1 MDFHTYITS
10 RDTVKKAGRIEEPD
24 AFYRAALNDARQRQ
38 NGMFTSQLL
47 VEQAWEQARRPY
59 YNVWPSIVP
68 MLTRLNLDLGS
79 TLIRLPLPALCVR
92 LPCQQNPLAF
102 DWNGQP
108 TQIRSVLVGEAR
120 DGQSIVLLI
129 DQGDTKR
136 VGTVD
141 VPVGMYVSFL
151 RQQGKTVEQS
161 LASLPRIPNTK
172 GYIDIPE
179 PLLADCVR
187 LCCCLCLL
195 ENDPEIISPD
205 VLSKDQDKFDQTGDQ
220 KYVEKAH
227 RRGKIGWDV
236 GRHVEVAPHYRR
248 PHMMLAWT
256 GPGRAVPKIVPRRG
270 SIVHREMVEKVSSG
284 DRGKD
289 A

>member
-1 MDFHTYITS
+1 
-10 RDTVKKAGRIEEPD
+10 
-24 AFYRAALNDARQRQ
+24 
-38 NGMFTSQLL
+38 
-47 VEQAWEQARRPY
+47 
-59 YNVWPSIVP
+59 
-68 MLTRLNLDLGS
+68 
-79 TLIRLPLPALCVR
+79 
-92 LPCQQNPLAF
+92 
-102 DWNGQP
+102 
-108 TQIRSVLVGEAR
+108 
-120 DGQSIVLLI
+120 
-129 DQGDTKR
+129 
-136 VGTVD
+136 
-141 VPVGMYVSFL
+141 
-151 RQQGKTVEQS
+151 
-161 LASLPRIPNTK
+161 
-172 GYIDIPE
+172 
-179 PLLADCVR
+179 VR

>member
-1 MDFHTYITS
+1 MNFHTYITA
-10 RDTVKKAGRIEEPD
+10 RDTAKKAGRIEDPD
-24 AFYRAALNDARQRQ
+24 AFYRAAFNDARQRRD
-38 NGMFTSQLL
+38 GMFTSQLI

-68 MLTRLNLDLGS
+68 MLTRLNLELDS
-79 TLIRLPLPALCVR
+79 TLIRLPLPAVCVR

-102 DWNGQP
+102 DWKGEP
-108 TQIRSVLVGEAR
+108 KQIRSVLLGEAR
-120 DGQSIVLLI
+120 EGQSIVLLI

-136 VGTVD
+136 AGTVD
-141 VPVGMYVSFL
+141 VPVGMYISFE
-151 RQQGKTVEQS
+151 RQQGQTVEQS
-161 LASLPRIPNTK
+161 LAALPRLAHTK

-195 ENDPEIISPD
+195 ESDPEIISPD

-220 KYVEKAH
+220 KFVEKAH
-227 RRGKIGWDV
+227 RRGKVGWDV
-236 GRHVEVAPHYRR
+236 GRHIEVAPHYRR

-256 GPGRAVPKIVPRRG
+256 GVGRTVPKIVPRRG
-270 SIVHREMVEKVSSG
+270 AIVHRDVIEKVPSG
-284 DRGKD
+284 FAVEGS
-289 A
+289 